1 MLWYHVFCA
10 ATAREDEESDRDRD
24 GAVDMGRVIG
34 PPKGSS
40 FFPVLP
46 LFKEHKGGANEDLA
60 PPATFLIDLSLS

>member
-46 LFKEHKGGANEDLA
+46 LFKEHKVERTRIL
-60 PPATFLIDLSLS
+60 FLPLHFS